1 MAKAASWTF
10 RESAAGWGSHEAML
24 TAIEKAISGGPYL
37 LGDTFTMADVIFG
50 GTVRYMLGFKMLEP
64 RATFTAYSERLA
76 QRPAFQRAEAR
87 NAKVSEDNGLKR

>member
-1 MAKAASWTF
+1 
-10 RESAAGWGSHEAML
+10 
-24 TAIEKAISGGPYL
+24 L

-76 QRPAFQRAEAR
+76 QRPAFQRSQER
-87 NAKVSEDNGLKR
+87 NAKVREEHGI